1 MELLVLRWTA
11 EFAPRCFICS
21 YCRAER
27 PGVREASWYADKEG
41 KGPWLGLKGK
51 ERRISSTSWLETS
64 LVTFVSYQQVPSDGQ
79 AQQVEGWISLKSWD
93 QSTVLSV
100 FKVRNPKLGEKNFSG
115 SLKLTGLKERLDIF
129 SVSWDPSLLA
139 KSLFLCLL
147 YVFPHPQI
155 NKYLI
160 C

>member
-1 MELLVLRWTA
+1 
-11 EFAPRCFICS
+11 
-21 YCRAER
+21 
-27 PGVREASWYADKEG
+27 
-41 KGPWLGLKGK
+41 
-51 ERRISSTSWLETS
+51 

-129 SVSWDPSLLA
+129 SVS
-139 KSLFLCLL
+139 
-147 YVFPHPQI
+147 
-155 NKYLI
+155 
-160 C
+160 